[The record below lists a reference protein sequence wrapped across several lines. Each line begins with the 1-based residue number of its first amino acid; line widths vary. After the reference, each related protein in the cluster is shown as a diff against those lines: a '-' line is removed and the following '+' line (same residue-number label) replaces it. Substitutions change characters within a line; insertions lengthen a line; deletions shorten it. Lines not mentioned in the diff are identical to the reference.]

1 MAIGE
6 EVDFFLGEVDGGFD
20 IDAQGNQLLGQCMY
34 PAREFALQGTQCIAR
49 GLLRAGLDQ
58 IGDGFGLGQVELVVE
73 ERALAELARS
83 RLAGA
88 QFQTTLHQQVEYH
101 GAAVPL

>member
-34 PAREFALQGTQCIAR
+34 PA
-49 GLLRAGLDQ
+49 
-58 IGDGFGLGQVELVVE
+58 
-73 ERALAELARS
+73 
-83 RLAGA
+83 
-88 QFQTTLHQQVEYH
+88 
-101 GAAVPL
+101 